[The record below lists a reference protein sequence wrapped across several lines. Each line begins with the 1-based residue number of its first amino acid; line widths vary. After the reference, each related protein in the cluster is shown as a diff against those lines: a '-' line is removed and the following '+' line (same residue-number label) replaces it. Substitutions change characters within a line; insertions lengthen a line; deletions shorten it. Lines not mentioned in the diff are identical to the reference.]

1 MSCCAFVT
9 GMFSEYLRAS
19 RTRTGPRSR
28 LSAFGGSKPSAMLV
42 RTSMNIV
49 AGLMTPF
56 SKPVAYVIGLKA
68 EPDWR

>member
-1 MSCCAFVT
+1 MSCCALLT
-9 GMFSEYLRAS
+9 GMLSEYFSAS

-28 LSAFGGSKPSAMLV
+28 LSALGGLKPSAMLV

-49 AGLMTPF
+49 AGLMTPY

-68 EPDWR
+68 DPDWR